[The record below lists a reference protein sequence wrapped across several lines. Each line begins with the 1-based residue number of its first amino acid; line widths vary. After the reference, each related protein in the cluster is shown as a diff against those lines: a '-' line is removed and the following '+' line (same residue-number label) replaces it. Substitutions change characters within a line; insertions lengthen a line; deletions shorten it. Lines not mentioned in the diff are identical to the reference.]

1 MSWEV
6 ITSSSCCEY
15 GFRPSCNSVSGNRQ
29 GRLSE
34 TNEKLCT
41 NSTQRFCPVEIHFEI
56 LHGTELSTLC
66 TSSKTSRCLWP
77 ILSSMF
83 QLVQTVSE
91 VGFRHSHWLIGA
103 VSKAGI
109 WQTLA
114 IFHDDISNTRDTN
127 QAINRSVSIF
137 LRVPSFK
144 LVMQRFGPVLWL
156 FPHHVCKLTDFV
168 KTTWRSTGIYASL
181 AS

>member
-91 VGFRHSHWLIGA
+91 VGFRHSHWLTGA
-103 VSKAGI
+103 VSEAGFRRM
-109 WQTLA
+109 LV
-114 IFHDDISNTRDTN
+114 IFHDNMSDTRVTN
-127 QAINRSVSIF
+127 QAINGSVFISFMFSPLNWWCSHLGQFCGLFSIA
-137 LRVPSFK
+137 
-144 LVMQRFGPVLWL
+144 
-156 FPHHVCKLTDFV
+156 
-168 KTTWRSTGIYASL
+168 YASWPISSKQHGGAQAYIML
-181 AS
+181 P